1 MEIQVFT
8 GALLLSIALFLLPK
22 RFQYLFGVFLHIVVI
37 ATTSLLAVDALM
49 NGLAAK
55 PPVVANLLGNP
66 LYVLIDALS
75 AFFILVINF
84 TMLTGIL
91 FAGGYLKPYLGKK
104 NKSEL
109 GLHYFSFL
117 WLHISMILVCMIRD
131 GFAFLLSWELMT
143 ISSFVLV
150 IFESDKRETI
160 KTGIN
165 YLIQMH
171 IGLIFIMVAFFLA
184 YAATGAEFGFD
195 GLSAYFSKHRPFLL
209 FFLFF
214 IGFGIKA
221 GFIPLHTWLPHAH
234 PAAPSHVSAVMSGVM
249 IKMGIY
255 GILRVLT
262 YIHTDLL
269 FIGLFVLIISLISGI
284 LGVTIAIVQ
293 HDIKKLL
300 AYHSIENI
308 GIIGAGIGIG
318 LTGMAMNLPEVAV
331 LGFAGGILHIFNHS
345 LFKSLLFY
353 SAGSVYQKTHTRNVS
368 QLGGLMKKMPATALL
383 FLLGSLAISGLPP
396 FNGFISEF
404 LIYKGMFSGL
414 FPGDLPTDVILL
426 FGFTGLVIIGGLA
439 IFCFTKVFGIVFLGS
454 PRSLGAENAGETS
467 KPMLFPQ
474 ILAGIMILLI
484 GLFPGLFMDP
494 LSRIVG
500 VYTGQTRFLHDS
512 VPLMNNL
519 SLSSGIFILLVG
531 VLWMIRKWA
540 QKPKIV
546 ETGATW
552 GCGYTGANPAI
563 HQYSATSYAESIR
576 ELAPGIVNVKKHF
589 QGFAEEEIFPG
600 KRNFSSHA
608 EDFVEENL
616 VSAPSSKLLQ
626 WLEKSAVFLTGN
638 LQHYLL
644 YALVFLIVIFLLTL
658 LKLI

>member
-454 PRSLGAENAGETS
+454 PRSPGAENAGETS
-467 KPMLFPQ
+467 KPTLFPQ

-512 VPLMNNL
+512 VQIGRA
-519 SLSSGIFILLVG
+519 S
-531 VLWMIRKWA
+531 
-540 QKPKIV
+540 
-546 ETGATW
+546 
-552 GCGYTGANPAI
+552 C
-563 HQYSATSYAESIR
+563 R
-576 ELAPGIVNVKKHF
+576 ERV
-589 QGFAEEEIFPG
+589 
-600 KRNFSSHA
+600 
-608 EDFVEENL
+608 
-616 VSAPSSKLLQ
+616 
-626 WLEKSAVFLTGN
+626 
-638 LQHYLL
+638 
-644 YALVFLIVIFLLTL
+644 
-658 LKLI
+658 

>member
-1 MEIQVFT
+1 MEIQIFT
-8 GALLLSIALFLLPK
+8 GAMLLSIFLFFLPE
-22 RFQYLFGVFLHIVVI
+22 RFQYFFVLFLHLVIVG
-37 ATTSLLAVDALM
+37 ATSMLAISALY
-49 NGLAAK
+49 NGPQEHYPTLAYI
-55 PPVVANLLGNP
+55 LGNP
-66 LYVLIDALS
+66 VLAKTDELT

-91 FAGGYLKPYLGKK
+91 FAGGYLKAYTGKK

-131 GFAFLLSWELMT
+131 GFAFLMSWELMT
-143 ISSFVLV
+143 ISSFFLV
-150 IFESDKRETI
+150 IFESDKKDTI

-184 YAATGAEFGFD
+184 NSATGAEFGFD
-195 GLSAYFSKHRPFLL
+195 GLAAYFSQHKPFLL
-209 FFLFF
+209 FGLFF
-214 IGFGIKA
+214 AGFGIKA
-221 GFIPLHTWLPHAH
+221 GFIPFHTWLPHAH

-262 YIHTDLL
+262 FILTDLL

-284 LGVTIAIVQ
+284 LGVTMAIVQ

-308 GIIGAGIGIG
+308 GIIGTGIGIG
-318 LTGMAMNLPEVAV
+318 LTGIAMNLPGVAV
-331 LGFAGGILHIFNHS
+331 LGFAGGMLHIFNHS

-353 SAGSVYQKTHTRNVS
+353 SAGSVYQKAHTRNVS
-368 QLGGLMKKMPATALL
+368 LLGGLMKKMPATALL

-439 IFCFTKVFGIVFLGS
+439 IFCFTKIFGIVFLGS
-454 PRSLGAENAGETS
+454 PRSQGAEKASETS
-467 KPMLFPQ
+467 KLMLFPQ
-474 ILAGIMILLI
+474 VLAGIMILAI

-494 LSRIVG
+494 LSRIVD
-500 VYTGQTRFLHDS
+500 VFTGHTSLLNDS

-519 SLSSGIFILLVG
+519 SLSAGIFILLVG
-531 VLWMIRKWA
+531 LLWLIRRWV
-540 QKPKIV
+540 QKSKII

-563 HQYSATSYAESIR
+563 HQYSATSYAENIR

-589 QGFAEEEIFPG
+589 HGFAEDEIFPG

-608 EDFVEENL
+608 DDIVEENL
-616 VSAPSSKLLQ
+616 VSAPSSRLLK

-644 YALVFLIVIFLLTL
+644 YALVFMIVIFLLTL

>member
-454 PRSLGAENAGETS
+454 PRSPGAENAGETS
-467 KPMLFPQ
+467 KPTLFPQ